1 MQCLWGHNGFH
12 RKLPYPNLLPS
23 TSLKQGW
30 ERSLEA
36 AGASHSS
43 KTSHQGTHLSSSP
56 PANPCTFSSCK
67 TIMQKVAA
75 PAHPAQLSGHPK
87 KEKLKLPQVS
97 YRIARLQQSP
107 HRCTGVIAWSPPW
120 PQHCMDGSHCPIPQP
135 RRLQQRFVWIQFFF
149 LGAKLTSL
157 FSTKGTR

>member
-1 MQCLWGHNGFH
+1 MGEEF
-12 RKLPYPNLLPS
+12 RS
-23 TSLKQGW
+23 S
-30 ERSLEA
+30 RSLPQLKNIPSGHTPEQL
-36 AGASHSS
+36 SPS
-43 KTSHQGTHLSSSP
+43 KPMHIFLLQNDNAKSGSSSTP
-56 PANPCTFSSCK
+56 GT
-67 TIMQKVAA
+67 
-75 PAHPAQLSGHPK
+75 AQWSPK

-135 RRLQQRFVWIQFFF
+135 RRLQQRLVWIQFFF